1 MEEGRRFASDIFPEE
16 EAMISI
22 SHWGMFRDM
31 GHQEP
36 LPEDLDVYHV
46 GTVLFTRD
54 SMERWEW

>member
-1 MEEGRRFASDIFPEE
+1 
-16 EAMISI
+16 MISI
-22 SHWGMFRDM
+22 GHWGMFRDT

-46 GTVLFTRD
+46 GSVLFTRD